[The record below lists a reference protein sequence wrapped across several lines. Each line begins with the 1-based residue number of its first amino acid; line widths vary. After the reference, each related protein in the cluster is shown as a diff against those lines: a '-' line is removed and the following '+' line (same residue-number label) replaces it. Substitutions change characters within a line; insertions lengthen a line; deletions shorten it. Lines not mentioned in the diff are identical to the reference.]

1 MSYKYSIPLLESKN
15 ITVKSNYIQDKLLP
29 TKIQTNR
36 LIMEPIW
43 KCNVNKLYDL
53 YNSQCD
59 KSTKYVPKVDVESLQ
74 DIIKL
79 KKVCQSNYNDNTSCR
94 YTLRIKE
101 TNILIGFMGC
111 TIDWDK
117 KSAEYYIWL
126 KQKHWGQEYAKER
139 GVAFTSILFEVLDL
153 DSVKVTVIL
162 ENENSIKS
170 VWKYMREL
178 GGCPTGLNLNSHNI
192 TDSSNKEDAIEFTVT
207 KKAIL

>member
-79 KKVCQSNYNDNTSCR
+79 KKVCQSNYNDNTS
-94 YTLRIKE
+94 YD
-101 TNILIGFMGC
+101 ILP
-111 TIDWDK
+111 
-117 KSAEYYIWL
+117 
-126 KQKHWGQEYAKER
+126 
-139 GVAFTSILFEVLDL
+139 GVNAGV
-153 DSVKVTVIL
+153 
-162 ENENSIKS
+162 
-170 VWKYMREL
+170 
-178 GGCPTGLNLNSHNI
+178 
-192 TDSSNKEDAIEFTVT
+192 SSR
-207 KKAIL
+207 